1 MLLEQGDSDAPVPN
15 ALTMALPT
23 CVAVSSGS
31 EQPRQSG
38 GTAGT
43 GSPPSSAAWLPQCP
57 GQRLSTI
64 PGSQRAVGKQGGLH
78 RTSPPNVFPAGF
90 VPQALSKAAG
100 NLEDGFPQRLKEKG
114 LLLHLGDE
122 ALLEKTTG
130 MECGQEVSIHRCC
143 KCGWAGART

>member
-1 MLLEQGDSDAPVPN
+1 MVQSLML
-15 ALTMALPT
+15 LTMALPT

-64 PGSQRAVGKQGGLH
+64 PGSLRAVGKQGGLH
-78 RTSPPNVFPAGF
+78 RAPPPNAFPAGF
-90 VPQALSKAAG
+90 VSQAPSKACGNREAG
-100 NLEDGFPQRLKEKG
+100 GWVPPETEGKG
-114 LLLHLGDE
+114 VADAAWG
-122 ALLEKTTG
+122 
-130 MECGQEVSIHRCC
+130 
-143 KCGWAGART
+143 